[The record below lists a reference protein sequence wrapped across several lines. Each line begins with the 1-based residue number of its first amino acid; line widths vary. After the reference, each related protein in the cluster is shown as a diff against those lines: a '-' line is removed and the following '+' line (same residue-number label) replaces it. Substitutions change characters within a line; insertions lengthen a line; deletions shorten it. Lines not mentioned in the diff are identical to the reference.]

1 VTTRARTTRL
11 VIVRHGQ
18 TAANSAKLLHGL
30 TDLPLDDTGAR
41 QAQLIAQRIAS
52 EIKAHALVSSPL
64 ARARA
69 TAGAISNLTG
79 LEVQER
85 PELREMHFG
94 DLEGYTVE
102 RLLTD
107 HPEIAAQTLDPHN
120 TSLRWPNG
128 DHIHEF
134 YLRTAET
141 FAAIA
146 EEYESQTVI
155 VVAHGGVIGGYL
167 RLVSGQPLN
176 AWRSFGL
183 RNCALSIVEISDGKP
198 RIIVA
203 NDCTHLDDLIAVAEE
218 AT

>member
-1 VTTRARTTRL
+1 VAR
-11 VIVRHGQ
+11 
-18 TAANSAKLLHGL
+18 
-30 TDLPLDDTGAR
+30 
-41 QAQLIAQRIAS
+41 RIAN
-52 EIKAHALVSSPL
+52 EIDAHALISSPL

-79 LEVQER
+79 LAVQER

-102 RLLTD
+102 RLLIE

-128 DHIHEF
+128 DHVYEF
-134 YLRTAET
+134 YVRTAKT

-146 EEYESQTVI
+146 TEYERKTVV

-176 AWRSFGL
+176 AWQSFGL
-183 RNCALSIVEISDGKP
+183 RNCALSIVEFSGGTP
-198 RIIVA
+198 RIVVA
-203 NDCTHLDDLIAVAEE
+203 NDCAHLDDSMAVAEE
-218 AT
+218 PK

>member
-1 VTTRARTTRL
+1 MIPPVRTTRL

-18 TAANSAKLLHGL
+18 TAANSAKLLHGW
-30 TDLPLDDTGAR
+30 TDLPLDETGER
-41 QAQLIAQRIAS
+41 QAQLVARRIVS
-52 EIKAHALVSSPL
+52 EIEAHAVISSPL

-79 LEVQER
+79 LNVQEL

-102 RLLTD
+102 RLQLE

-120 TSLRWPNG
+120 TTLRWPNG

-141 FAAIA
+141 FGAIA
-146 EEYESQTVI
+146 EEYVERTVI

-167 RLVSGQPLN
+167 RLISGQPFN
-176 AWRSFGL
+176 AWQTFGL
-183 RNCALSIVEISDGKP
+183 RNCAMSIVDVANGNAQVV
-198 RIIVA
+198 VA
-203 NDCTHLDDLIAVAEE
+203 NDCAHLDDPLELAEE
-218 AT
+218 PQ